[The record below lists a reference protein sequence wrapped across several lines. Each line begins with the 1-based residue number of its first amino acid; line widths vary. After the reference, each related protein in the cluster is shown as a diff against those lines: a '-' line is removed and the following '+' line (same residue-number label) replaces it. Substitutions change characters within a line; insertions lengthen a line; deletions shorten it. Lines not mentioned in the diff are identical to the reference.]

1 MAYCCSAHRFS
12 FGGFHTCDWEVGESL
27 GPFQTTVA
35 CWGALAK
42 QAKAFL
48 QVGMTQRSC
57 ISIDLVVLQN
67 WPESYLEKERE
78 KFGKKRKK
86 LGERGV
92 IWQIFVKLWSL
103 IFRNSINIWRY
114 HWPFFVKAIYILAFF
129 KPIWRFNCKRVE
141 CFVLFWSSSW
151 ESKTSHYRSCSA
163 ADWRD
168 GTRLI
173 QSKCITKSNTLL

>member
-1 MAYCCSAHRFS
+1 MDTIRDFLIVCFRYFLGHFEVLLEVFLRQFVAYCCSAHRFS

-78 KFGKKRKK
+78 KFLFKVSLGTLNCCQLEGKPSNQC
-86 LGERGV
+86 L
-92 IWQIFVKLWSL
+92 
-103 IFRNSINIWRY
+103 FRY
-114 HWPFFVKAIYILAFF
+114 QGQKEPFWHLSKSCKCQDPSFF
-129 KPIWRFNCKRVE
+129 
-141 CFVLFWSSSW
+141 
-151 ESKTSHYRSCSA
+151 
-163 ADWRD
+163 D
-168 GTRLI
+168 I
-173 QSKCITKSNTLL
+173 QSIAV